1 MNSKIFF
8 SIFFILL
15 LFGFAYSNQINYEIN
30 TQYPNSSPYYIGTNI
45 VDLKILL
52 VDSNKQIL
60 NYPNINNLSVKIGT
74 NKYTFSKDSGNIYHL
89 QNTIITKDML
99 TDGKLVLS
107 IITSLEGS
115 FTNTKQTYPIGDITE
130 IIKLK
135 NNPLDDYKTLTI
147 GEQKE
152 ILLNF
157 EDLKNQQISDLKC
170 SLNSYD
176 SETSFDCSK
185 SNNCNYLLTVKEDTN
200 TIPIYCTFNKTI
212 KGTKTYPLNL
222 IINSTLLE
230 GLKIGEV
237 TNPKNTVISNPFE
250 LCFTVLYTNGDS
262 VNDMGIFKIN
272 LNDSE
277 KEYYIRNNSFCYNKL
292 LIPFTNLDEN
302 LGFSFNNKIYY
313 AQITEPL
320 NPGTYWTLFLII
332 VGIFILINII
342 LILRAIF
349 SRETME
355 DLTIERDN
363 YKTKLKEIKEKYLQ
377 GDINKREFESKLNEY
392 SIKVSY
398 LNERILT
405 TRKKE
410 PKQTFDE
417 TIKEEKDTNNYKANK
432 PSSELMNAIFS
443 DNKEKVQVN
452 DEDLSVDEAHISDES
467 INNYTKELEKHDISQ
482 EEPKKENG
490 FITFWKNL
498 FKRKPKKENEPKE
511 DQKQT
516 NKEEKPNQE
525 DLKQTF
531 QGYNTDSEFDIKNW
545 QK

>member
-1 MNSKIFF
+1 MLSQKAGSLVIV
-8 SIFFILL
+8 
-15 LFGFAYSNQINYEIN
+15 LFL
-30 TQYPNSSPYYIGTNI
+30 SS
-45 VDLKILL
+45 
-52 VDSNKQIL
+52 
-60 NYPNINNLSVKIGT
+60 
-74 NKYTFSKDSGNIYHL
+74 TFSVFLYTSGN
-89 QNTIITKDML
+89 
-99 TDGKLVLS
+99 
-107 IITSLEGS
+107 
-115 FTNTKQTYPIGDITE
+115 
-130 IIKLK
+130 
-135 NNPLDDYKTLTI
+135 
-147 GEQKE
+147 
-152 ILLNF
+152 
-157 EDLKNQQISDLKC
+157 
-170 SLNSYD
+170 
-176 SETSFDCSK
+176 
-185 SNNCNYLLTVKEDTN
+185 KEDTN

-377 GDINKREFESKLNEY
+377 GDINSRFAAISRL
-392 SIKVSY
+392 
-398 LNERILT
+398 
-405 TRKKE
+405 KK
-410 PKQTFDE
+410 
-417 TIKEEKDTNNYKANK
+417 
-432 PSSELMNAIFS
+432 
-443 DNKEKVQVN
+443 
-452 DEDLSVDEAHISDES
+452 
-467 INNYTKELEKHDISQ
+467 
-482 EEPKKENG
+482 
-490 FITFWKNL
+490 
-498 FKRKPKKENEPKE
+498 
-511 DQKQT
+511 
-516 NKEEKPNQE
+516 
-525 DLKQTF
+525 
-531 QGYNTDSEFDIKNW
+531 
-545 QK
+545 